1 MLRPPMSPPR
11 TLVTGVSV
19 GIGRAIARRLAADGY
34 EVHGTYLAHE
44 REAGELAAELP
55 ALVLHRVDLAA
66 SEAVQGLLAELP
78 EGRLDALVNNAGIAL
93 EEPLDAFALETWER
107 TFAIN
112 LIAPVAL
119 TRALE
124 RQLEGGA
131 VVNVAST
138 DARIGSYSS
147 AAYAASKA
155 ALVSATR
162 SLANLLA
169 RSQIRVNSVSPGW
182 IDTQMTTLPQL
193 AAEVAPMQRIGRPEE
208 IADAVA
214 WMLGPES
221 SFMTGSDLVVDGGF
235 GNVEPVLRRE
245 AGM

>member
-1 MLRPPMSPPR
+1 M
-11 TLVTGVSV
+11 
-19 GIGRAIARRLAADGY
+19 
-34 EVHGTYLAHE
+34 
-44 REAGELAAELP
+44 
-55 ALVLHRVDLAA
+55 
-66 SEAVQGLLAELP
+66 
-78 EGRLDALVNNAGIAL
+78 
-93 EEPLDAFALETWER
+93 
-107 TFAIN
+107 
-112 LIAPVAL
+112 APVAL

-124 RQLEGGA
+124 DQLVDGA

-138 DARIGSYSS
+138 DAQVGSYSS

-169 RSQIRVNSVSPGW
+169 RSRIRVNSVSPGW
-182 IDTQMTTLPQL
+182 IETQMTTLPEL

-208 IADAVA
+208 VADAVA
-214 WMLGPES
+214 WLVGPGS
-221 SFMTGSDLVVDGGF
+221 TFVTGSDIVVDGGF

>member
-1 MLRPPMSPPR
+1 MATRA
-11 TLVTGVSV
+11 LVTGVSV
-19 GIGRAIARRLAADGY
+19 GIGNAIATRLSADGY
-34 EVHGTYLAHE
+34 EVHGTYLTHE
-44 REAGELAAELP
+44 LEAAQLAAELP
-55 ALVLHRVDLAA
+55 SLVLHRVDLT
-66 SEAVQGLLAELP
+66 EGDGVGRLIDELP
-78 EGRLDALVNNAGIAL
+78 RGRFDALVNNAGIAL
-93 EEPLDAFALETWER
+93 EEPLDRFDSEIWER

-119 TRALE
+119 ARALE
-124 RQLEGGA
+124 ERLAGGA

-138 DARIGSYSS
+138 DARVGSYSS

-169 RSQIRVNSVSPGW
+169 RSRIRVNSVSPGW
-182 IDTQMTTLPQL
+182 IDTQMTTLPEL
-193 AAEVAPMQRIGRPEE
+193 AAQVAPMQRIGRPEE
-208 IADAVA
+208 VADAVA
-214 WMLGPES
+214 WLLGSQS
-221 SFMTGSDLVVDGGF
+221 SFATGSDLVIDGGF

>member
-1 MLRPPMSPPR
+1 MTPARA
-11 TLVTGVSV
+11 LVTGVSV
-19 GIGRAIARRLAADGY
+19 GIGRAIATRLAADGY
-34 EVHGTYLAHE
+34 QLHGTYLTHE
-44 REAGELAAELP
+44 REASELAAELP
-55 ALVLHRVDLAA
+55 GLVLHRVDLAA
-66 SEAVQGLLAELP
+66 GDGVQRLLGELP

-93 EEPLDAFALETWER
+93 EEPLDRFDSETWER
-107 TFAIN
+107 TLAIN
-112 LIAPVAL
+112 LMAPVAL

-124 RQLEGGA
+124 DQLVDGA

-138 DARIGSYSS
+138 DARVGSYSS

-169 RSQIRVNSVSPGW
+169 RSRIRVNSVSPGW
-182 IDTQMTTLPQL
+182 IETQMTTLPEL

-208 IADAVA
+208 VADAVA
-214 WMLGPES
+214 WLVGPGS
-221 SFMTGSDLVVDGGF
+221 TFVTGSDIVVDGGF
-235 GNVEPVLRRE
+235 RNVEPVLRRE

>member
-1 MLRPPMSPPR
+1 MTATRA
-11 TLVTGVSV
+11 LVTGVSV
-19 GIGRAIARRLAADGY
+19 GIGRAIAKRLATDGY
-34 EVHGTYLAHE
+34 EVHGTFLTHE
-44 REAGELAAELP
+44 QEAKELAAELP

-66 SEAVQGLLAELP
+66 GDGAQRLLDALP
-78 EGRLDALVNNAGIAL
+78 NGRFGALVNNAGIAL
-93 EEPLDAFALETWER
+93 EEPLDRFDPAIWER

-112 LIAPVAL
+112 LIAAVAL

-124 RQLEGGA
+124 GRLAGGA

-138 DARIGSYSS
+138 DARVGSYTS

-182 IDTQMTTLPQL
+182 IDTQMTTLPEL

-208 IADAVA
+208 VADAVA
-214 WMLGPES
+214 WLLGSQS
-221 SFMTGSDLVVDGGF
+221 SFATGSDLVVDGGF

>member
-1 MLRPPMSPPR
+1 MRPAR
-11 TLVTGVSV
+11 ALVTGVSV
-19 GIGRAIARRLAADGY
+19 GIGRAIAARLAADGY

-44 REAGELAAELP
+44 REANGLAAELP
-55 ALVLHRVDLAA
+55 ALALHRVDLAA
-66 SEAVQGLLAELP
+66 GDGVQKLLDELP
-78 EGRLDALVNNAGIAL
+78 QGRLDALVNNAGVAL
-93 EEPLDAFALETWER
+93 EEPLDRFDFETWQR

-112 LIAPVAL
+112 LMAPVAL

-124 RQLEGGA
+124 GQLVDGA

-169 RSQIRVNSVSPGW
+169 RSRIRVNSVSPGW
-182 IDTQMTTLPQL
+182 IDTQMTTLPEL

-208 IADAVA
+208 VADAVA
-214 WMLGPES
+214 WLLGPQS
-221 SFMTGSDLVVDGGF
+221 SFVTGSDLVVDGGF

>member
-1 MLRPPMSPPR
+1 MTPPAR
-11 TLVTGVSV
+11 ALVTGVSV
-19 GIGRAIARRLAADGY
+19 GIGRAIARRLAANGY
-34 EVHGTYLAHE
+34 EVHGTYLSHE
-44 REAGELAAELP
+44 GDARELAAELP
-55 ALVLHRVDLAA
+55 ALTLHRADLAA
-66 SEAVQGLLAELP
+66 GEGVQRLLDALP
-78 EGRLDALVNNAGIAL
+78 PGPLAALVNNAGIAL
-93 EEPLDAFALETWER
+93 EEPLERFDAEIWQR

-112 LIAPVAL
+112 LMAPVAL

-124 RQLEGGA
+124 GQLAGGA

-138 DARIGSYSS
+138 DARVGAYSS
-147 AAYAASKA
+147 AAYAASNA

-162 SLANLLA
+162 SLANLLS

-182 IDTQMTTLPQL
+182 IDTQMTTLPEL

-221 SFMTGSDLVVDGGF
+221 SFMTGSDLVIDGGF

>member
-1 MLRPPMSPPR
+1 MIPPR
-11 TLVTGVSV
+11 ALVTGVSV
-19 GIGRAIARRLAADGY
+19 GIGRAIATRLAADGY

-44 REAGELAAELP
+44 REANELAAELP
-55 ALVLHRVDLAA
+55 GLVLHRIDLAA
-66 SEAVQGLLAELP
+66 GGGVEELLDGLP
-78 EGRLDALVNNAGIAL
+78 DGRFAALVNNAGIAL
-93 EEPLDAFALETWER
+93 EEPLDGFAPEIWER

-112 LIAPVAL
+112 LLAPVAL
-119 TRALE
+119 TRAFEE
-124 RQLEGGA
+124 RLAGGA

-147 AAYAASKA
+147 AAYASSKA

-169 RSQIRVNSVSPGW
+169 RSRIRVNSVSPGW
-182 IDTQMTTLPQL
+182 IDTQMTTLPDL

-208 IADAVA
+208 VADAVA
-214 WMLGPES
+214 WLLSSQS
-221 SFMTGSDLVVDGGF
+221 SFATGSDLVLDGGF